1 MRLLNQTWRTHEV
14 GFALYIPW
22 DGVDN
27 GACSEYPFP
36 CDVGGLM
43 KIFATIRG
51 ICFYLTT
58 FAFASPLFVVMLA
71 VYPFVLIFDKFRYG
85 RECVQVNTVSV
96 ESIYACLGGRVGDEG
111 SML

>member
-14 GFALYIPW
+14 GFAIYIPW

-27 GACSEYPFP
+27 GACSEFHFP
-36 CDVGGLM
+36 YDVGGLM

-71 VYPFVLIFDKFRYG
+71 VYPFVLLFDKFRYG
-85 RECVQVNTVSV
+85 RECVQVNAVFV
-96 ESIYACLGGRVGDEG
+96 ESMYTCLVGCVGDEG